1 MSSGREHNLSGL
13 MAGAILCMCCALAL
27 YPFEAASAPGNQPS
41 DIVGT
46 PMLGWNDP
54 PAETCKT
61 DLTSQLQTLNVPG
74 LAAAVIKNGRV
85 VCTAV
90 AGMADIEQKK
100 RVTPD
105 TLFLIASVSKTITA
119 TALMQ
124 LYDERKFQ
132 LDDDINKYLPFRV
145 RIPASP
151 GSPITFRQL
160 LNHTSSIKDNTTYIN
175 CPGTCA
181 YGSTLTSTVTRGADS
196 PISLADLTREY
207 LTPGGAYYDQTK
219 NFEPG
224 PPGTK
229 SEYSNMGIVLAGY
242 LVEVISGM
250 SFDQYCR
257 DNIFLPLGMRKTSWR
272 LAGIDQSILAVPY
285 DKTSSGYVPY
295 GQYGEPDYPD
305 GMLRTSAN
313 ELAYFIIA
321 YMQGGRYRGQR
332 ILKSRTVR
340 EMLKAQTSLDSSQG
354 LAWSSQSIDG
364 RTVWGH
370 DGDDNGAGTKMWL
383 DPANKVG
390 VILMTNGIWKDD
402 DNALLTALFRESA
415 RY

>member
-1 MSSGREHNLSGL
+1 MGTGREHHLRGM

-27 YPFEAASAPGNQPS
+27 YPIEAAAAPNNQPADTLTAPIFGS
-41 DIVGT
+41 
-46 PMLGWNDP
+46 NAA

-61 DLTSQLQTLNVPG
+61 DLTGQLQKLDVPG
-74 LAAAVIKNGRV
+74 LAAAIIKNGRV
-85 VCTAV
+85 ACTAV
-90 AGMADIEQKK
+90 AGMADIEQKR

-132 LDDDINKYLPFRV
+132 LDDDINRYLPFRV

-151 GSPITFRQL
+151 ASPITFRQL
-160 LNHTSSIKDNTTYIN
+160 LNHTASIKDNTTYIN

-181 YGSTLTSTVTRGADS
+181 YGSSISPFVTRGADS
-196 PISLADLTREY
+196 PISLADLTKEY
-207 LTPGGAYYDQTK
+207 LTPGGAYFDQAK

-224 PPGTK
+224 APGTI

-242 LVEVISGM
+242 LVEVISGIA
-250 SFDQYCR
+250 FDQYCKE
-257 DNIFLPLGMRKTSWR
+257 NIFLPLGMRNTSWR
-272 LAGIDQSILAVPY
+272 LAGIDQSVLAVPY
-285 DKTSSGYVPY
+285 DKSSSGYVPY

-305 GMLRTSAN
+305 GMLRTSVN
-313 ELAYFIIA
+313 ELAYFVIA

-332 ILKSRTVR
+332 ILKARTVKEILR
-340 EMLKAQTSLDSSQG
+340 SQTSLDRSQG
-354 LAWSSQSIDG
+354 LVWSSQSIDG

-383 DPANKVG
+383 DPANKDG

-402 DNALLTALFRESA
+402 DNALLTNLFREAA